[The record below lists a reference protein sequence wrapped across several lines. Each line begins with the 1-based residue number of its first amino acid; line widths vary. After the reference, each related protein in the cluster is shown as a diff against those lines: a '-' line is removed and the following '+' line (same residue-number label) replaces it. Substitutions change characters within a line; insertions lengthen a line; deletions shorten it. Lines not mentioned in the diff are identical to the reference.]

1 MNVRSQRAERTALR
15 YPFLSANFED
25 QFDEV
30 QDFRVLD
37 PACDLA
43 QKYVVSNMIEV
54 LAAMNR

>member
-15 YPFLSANFED
+15 YAFLSANFED